1 MEEQRWES
9 NKKVLQKHK
18 IKEYNT
24 LKLPETGCH
33 GEDPWKGQLPFSK
46 MLLTFQDSEGDRHVS
61 TSSGED
67 GREGE
72 QAQPPAREL
81 KRGNLCCNAVRA
93 VRRSS
98 TPSRCPKIWFSK
110 TKICCGAQK
119 NFCGGMGKDCH
130 HNKSSK
136 TALSGKFHLGPLRK
150 NDTKSQEYVKQEKE
164 TKEALLTQQGPSSW
178 HLGGALPDS
187 PCAPTSFPWFPKC
200 LPAQELGEQC
210 SSPQASS
217 GLSQVQQRRGSD
229 AFLEWRGRGS
239 QRGREEL
246 AFNNAK
252 DWRGKL
258 LTKETQR
265 ELSPRP
271 EIEHRHMLGFLL
283 TSWGLFILLFLGLKS
298 IAFSPYHKLFW
309 S

>member
-24 LKLPETGCH
+24 LKLPETGHH

-81 KRGNLCCNAVRA
+81 KRGNLYRNAVRA

-98 TPSRCPKIWFSK
+98 TPSRCPKTWFSK

-130 HNKSSK
+130 HNVFKDSSFWK
-136 TALSGKFHLGPLRK
+136 IPFRPSKEKWHQKPRVCKARKRDQGSPSHPTGSELMTPWRGLTRQPLRPHK
-150 NDTKSQEYVKQEKE
+150 
-164 TKEALLTQQGPSSW
+164 
-178 HLGGALPDS
+178 
-187 PCAPTSFPWFPKC
+187 FP
-200 LPAQELGEQC
+200 LV
-210 SSPQASS
+210 S
-217 GLSQVQQRRGSD
+217 
-229 AFLEWRGRGS
+229 
-239 QRGREEL
+239 
-246 AFNNAK
+246 
-252 DWRGKL
+252 
-258 LTKETQR
+258 
-265 ELSPRP
+265 
-271 EIEHRHMLGFLL
+271 
-283 TSWGLFILLFLGLKS
+283 
-298 IAFSPYHKLFW
+298 
-309 S
+309 